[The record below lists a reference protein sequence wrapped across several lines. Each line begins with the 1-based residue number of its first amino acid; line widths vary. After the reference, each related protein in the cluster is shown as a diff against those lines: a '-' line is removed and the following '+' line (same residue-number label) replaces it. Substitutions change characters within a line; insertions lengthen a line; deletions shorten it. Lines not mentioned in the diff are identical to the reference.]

1 MKVLEPWVTE
11 DAKAL
16 RAVVRRFVE
25 NELLPL
31 DAALESTRGAAHE
44 EALVAV
50 RAKAQQS
57 GLWLMDIPEALGGQ
71 GLGMEGMCVVWEEL
85 YRSASVAPRGA
96 DIFGP
101 NPGPIL
107 LATRGEQKKR
117 YLDPVLAGAKRS
129 CFAQTEEA
137 AGGDPR
143 GMSTTARR
151 GTDGWLLRGGKRFI
165 TGAHR
170 ADFFQVIAKSVSE
183 TGEDLGFGCFLV
195 DAHLDGVQVGRCE
208 QTLDGERVW
217 EITLDDVALA
227 PDAIVGAPGEGF
239 RFAQGWLVR
248 GRLHQSAQA
257 LAQAGRA
264 LEMGAEYITQRVT
277 FGRPLSERQG
287 VTFPMVDAWTRLSA
301 ARGLLYR
308 CARAAD
314 AGDDVRLEAAAVKVM
329 SLECAQDA
337 LDWAVQVHGGLGL
350 TESLPLMRW
359 FLDVRSKRITEGA
372 VEVMRHYIG
381 RELLKGA

>member
-1 MKVLEPWVTE
+1 MRVLEPEVTE
-11 DAKAL
+11 DATAL
-16 RAVVRRFVE
+16 RAVIRRFVE
-25 NELLPL
+25 KELFSL
-31 DAALESTRGAAHE
+31 DAALESAPGPEHE
-44 EALVAV
+44 EALAAV
-50 RAKAQQS
+50 REKARQS
-57 GLWLMDIPEALGGQ
+57 GLWLMDISEEFGGQ

-85 YRSASVAPRGA
+85 YRSPSVKPRGA
-96 DIFGP
+96 DVFGP

-107 LATRGEQKKR
+107 LATSGQQKER
-117 YLDPVLAGAKRS
+117 YLDPVLAGEKRS

-143 GMSTTARR
+143 GMRTTAARR
-151 GTDGWLLRGGKRFI
+151 PGGWLLRGGKRFI

-170 ADFFQVIAKSVSE
+170 ADFFQVISKTVSE

-195 DAHLDGVQVGRCE
+195 DADLDGVQVGRSE
-208 QTLDGERVW
+208 QTLDGELVW
-217 EITLDDVALA
+217 EITFDDVTLA

-239 RFAQGWLVR
+239 RLAQGWLVR

-257 LAQAGRA
+257 LAKGGRG
-264 LEMGAEYITQRVT
+264 LEMGADYITQRVT

-287 VTFPMVDAWTRLSA
+287 VTFPMVDAWTNLSA
-301 ARGLLYR
+301 ARGLLFR

-314 AGDDVRLEAAAVKVM
+314 AGEDVRLEAAAVKVL
-329 SLECAQDA
+329 SLESAQQA
-337 LDWAVQVHGGLGL
+337 LDWAIQVHGGLGL

-372 VEVMRHYIG
+372 VEVMRHYLG